1 MPAIEDIDW
10 DVLPDAGK
18 GSSAPSST
26 PPNEINW
33 DVLPDAATSSP
44 EEASTK
50 LSRPPVKLPDGSV
63 GTVKSI
69 GVGDDRGEWVIPTI
83 VNGKPVSNKEAIRL
97 WKQGKNEAIGG
108 PFKTV
113 EESNDYAQKFH
124 LEEEKRL
131 SSQSSKTAADIDWD
145 VLPDDV
151 RSSPTFLGELGKGI
165 VEPFKSLVKSPK
177 LAVLSDDDLGKI
189 LQREWAKQRST
200 APGTIAS
207 KTGGVIGGVIGG
219 VGEFAGAEAGGTAL
233 AAETG
238 PAAPFIGLGAAA
250 AAFGASGAYE
260 SFVSAGTKALAE
272 GKPMK
277 EALDIAKKLSKIG
290 GAIGAVTAAALPGV
304 VSGAIKRSAGLA
316 ATEAAAPLTAAALK
330 ETGETVLKTAAGGAA
345 VGAGGK
351 LTENIAEQ
359 ETGLKTEPMEG
370 VAEQAAIMGALPVTL
385 HGIQKWKLS
394 SAEGGTQAT
403 RIIKATRKT
412 PTGHVSIEGP
422 ANVVESI
429 ISKTTTEE
437 EPPAESSVETPPPKP
452 PSTGPAGEA
461 VEPTTKPNVGA
472 AAFPTLDETEL
483 EQLAD
488 LADLEVEKLER
499 GKAPMDRMGL
509 ATQPFGKK
517 LGVAD
522 LGSLMEGFKDPA
534 GLAKAARATIESR
547 KPKPQPKEPDASP
560 IQGDKGSAATTGLQ
574 PEESQ
579 AERSPDLQSQ
589 PPGTP
594 NAPPPPQAEKIVSAA
609 YRDENGTV
617 HTGANHPEILKR
629 LGIEGFDTRESRNT
643 EQFGFVTS
651 DGRFVT
657 RPEAAPIIEKSGQ
670 KLDEFDVDEKG
681 QPQPHSDEVASPTQP
696 EKPLGDVPQGTDEI
710 GPTPTAD
717 QLIGMTPEQFT
728 AWKKRV
734 LLDRKTTK
742 GIAETLKPEDV
753 ARLESER
760 AKLSAKTSEIN
771 TDIEKNGYT
780 DAKFKAQGEASVK
793 AQTLREILEDY
804 AEREKAAKE
813 GAAGKETRKLNRD
826 FGTFPKGTEVKLT
839 GKKTGFAESEVEVEF
854 PDGTKRSF
862 PTAWLSKAEA
872 APLGNLPNLLQTHGR
887 QRLSELIS
895 EWDQN
900 ARLSPD
906 GTSITSPTDPR
917 NQTGKSRA
925 STKEFLTWLQSDE
938 GQAALNRPIPPS
950 GATPEQSA
958 VDQLHKEADE
968 ARAKVRKEYP
978 PIHKKIVEASG
989 LSRRELDAL
998 LIPDPSEVQHPSE
1011 VQNIP
1016 KDLAANAPGGRMN
1029 NLYNLLASETSR
1041 GKFFWG
1047 GTADKPEIG
1056 FEPDVSGGKPD
1067 AAAAQKALKAVDAI
1081 RGVFGFDPLPDF
1093 FKLQDK
1099 RVETGN
1105 PHEILGQA
1113 SHVKVTVPEGA
1124 TQIRV
1129 TDKQGRTSIQ
1139 SLANINKGENPFR
1152 GVDVAKVES
1161 GTIGRDKGFV
1171 PIKGDVGVADKT
1183 PAGPGTGEG
1192 PGTPPAGFQTKA
1204 QIEQLTDA
1212 FKGIAAK
1219 KAPLSQQVKEA
1230 FSVGDRLSTA
1240 KDAIGKALSALKASG
1255 DFLRRKFEGVNT
1267 VDEMLRAKGELS
1279 KEIEARGWRVRQWVR
1294 QAAKAVPSR
1303 RDQAAIAKWID
1314 AGGDAAELR
1323 RGMAET
1329 KPQFR
1334 QAYQDA
1340 LNLKGDLLKAAQD
1353 SRAYHEARL
1362 DEAIDAG
1369 VLKDGVEDY
1378 LHRIYESRPG
1388 LAAKAIAYV
1397 QTGLL
1402 KTNQALTKKRVFQ
1415 FDWEAEKLGYKPVQ
1429 SFIPRIAQYE
1439 SSLSR
1444 AIAAREFIKK
1454 ATTMKAADGRPVID
1468 VKGVGIPI
1476 EDPSGVREGTL
1487 IKPQFNPARQN
1498 QPGTAAYRGD
1508 YVNKEFPA
1516 LSKWKWVS
1524 EDAAGKPIYV
1534 QGDVAIHPDYVN
1546 RVAALL
1552 EPSRVKTGRFGTVLR
1567 PALKASSVFKQT
1579 MLDLSGFHQVQIAV
1593 HAMEHKVNPF
1603 NLVQD
1608 IDFDHPD
1615 VDGLLKGGVTLGGDY
1630 YAKEGLVGA
1639 SLTRQIPMLGP
1650 LVESYHSWLFQDFIP
1665 RIKMTMALKAL
1676 ERNRER
1682 YAGTLNEEQI
1692 FNKTA
1697 MQANSAFGELNYTL
1711 LERSA
1716 TARDMARLIML
1727 APDFLEARGRFA
1739 AEAFSKG
1746 GKNFGNE
1753 QRSALLLGAL
1763 TMYVAARVA
1772 NKVSDDQWHFEPEN
1786 MFSLVH
1792 NGRAYGLR
1800 TVQGDI
1806 LHLVSNPLSFWMHRL
1821 NPVFGRTALEAMTSR
1836 DEFGRKRSV
1845 ADQMWD
1851 AVSNI
1856 RPIALRSSRER
1867 TIWESLANSFGI
1879 TDRRWQDTDK
1889 AFEMARSWKSKHGIG
1904 DRGEFIYDADKD
1916 PLRPLKV
1923 SLSRNDDAAAA
1934 KEIKK
1939 LVDGKTYTLEK
1950 LTRYFDRYSNLAFTG
1965 SKANDQKWLA
1975 TLSEDEKK
1983 TVEAARQHKIQ
1994 IRDLYRKARGKYRA
2008 AALGELEPAD

>member
-1 MPAIEDIDW
+1 MFAARDKRVAEAPVFQKRNGWEIVKEGVDYVLRHPDSKED
-10 DVLPDAGK
+10 VYRG
-18 GSSAPSST
+18 
-26 PPNEINW
+26 
-33 DVLPDAATSSP
+33 
-44 EEASTK
+44 K
-50 LSRPPVKLPDGSV
+50 LSRVREVADESKPEPLPPSDAPP
-63 GTVKSI
+63 
-69 GVGDDRGEWVIPTI
+69 E
-83 VNGKPVSNKEAIRL
+83 
-97 WKQGKNEAIGG
+97 
-108 PFKTV
+108 
-113 EESNDYAQKFH
+113 QK
-124 LEEEKRL
+124 
-131 SSQSSKTAADIDWD
+131 
-145 VLPDDV
+145 
-151 RSSPTFLGELGKGI
+151 
-165 VEPFKSLVKSPK
+165 
-177 LAVLSDDDLGKI
+177 
-189 LQREWAKQRST
+189 
-200 APGTIAS
+200 
-207 KTGGVIGGVIGG
+207 
-219 VGEFAGAEAGGTAL
+219 
-233 AAETG
+233 
-238 PAAPFIGLGAAA
+238 
-250 AAFGASGAYE
+250 
-260 SFVSAGTKALAE
+260 
-272 GKPMK
+272 
-277 EALDIAKKLSKIG
+277 
-290 GAIGAVTAAALPGV
+290 
-304 VSGAIKRSAGLA
+304 
-316 ATEAAAPLTAAALK
+316 
-330 ETGETVLKTAAGGAA
+330 
-345 VGAGGK
+345 
-351 LTENIAEQ
+351 
-359 ETGLKTEPMEG
+359 
-370 VAEQAAIMGALPVTL
+370 
-385 HGIQKWKLS
+385 
-394 SAEGGTQAT
+394 
-403 RIIKATRKT
+403 
-412 PTGHVSIEGP
+412 
-422 ANVVESI
+422 
-429 ISKTTTEE
+429 
-437 EPPAESSVETPPPKP
+437 PPP
-452 PSTGPAGEA
+452 
-461 VEPTTKPNVGA
+461 EP
-472 AAFPTLDETEL
+472 
-483 EQLAD
+483 
-488 LADLEVEKLER
+488 
-499 GKAPMDRMGL
+499 
-509 ATQPFGKK
+509 
-517 LGVAD
+517 
-522 LGSLMEGFKDPA
+522 
-534 GLAKAARATIESR
+534 
-547 KPKPQPKEPDASP
+547 
-560 IQGDKGSAATTGLQ
+560 
-574 PEESQ
+574 
-579 AERSPDLQSQ
+579 
-589 PPGTP
+589 
-594 NAPPPPQAEKIVSAA
+594 
-609 YRDENGTV
+609 
-617 HTGANHPEILKR
+617 
-629 LGIEGFDTRESRNT
+629 
-643 EQFGFVTS
+643 
-651 DGRFVT
+651 
-657 RPEAAPIIEKSGQ
+657 
-670 KLDEFDVDEKG
+670 
-681 QPQPHSDEVASPTQP
+681 
-696 EKPLGDVPQGTDEI
+696 
-710 GPTPTAD
+710 
-717 QLIGMTPEQFT
+717 
-728 AWKKRV
+728 
-734 LLDRKTTK
+734 
-742 GIAETLKPEDV
+742 
-753 ARLESER
+753 
-760 AKLSAKTSEIN
+760 
-771 TDIEKNGYT
+771 
-780 DAKFKAQGEASVK
+780 
-793 AQTLREILEDY
+793 
-804 AEREKAAKE
+804 
-813 GAAGKETRKLNRD
+813 
-826 FGTFPKGTEVKLT
+826 
-839 GKKTGFAESEVEVEF
+839 
-854 PDGTKRSF
+854 
-862 PTAWLSKAEA
+862 
-872 APLGNLPNLLQTHGR
+872 
-887 QRLSELIS
+887 
-895 EWDQN
+895 
-900 ARLSPD
+900 
-906 GTSITSPTDPR
+906 
-917 NQTGKSRA
+917 
-925 STKEFLTWLQSDE
+925 
-938 GQAALNRPIPPS
+938 
-950 GATPEQSA
+950 
-958 VDQLHKEADE
+958 
-968 ARAKVRKEYP
+968 
-978 PIHKKIVEASG
+978 
-989 LSRRELDAL
+989 
-998 LIPDPSEVQHPSE
+998 
-1011 VQNIP
+1011 
-1016 KDLAANAPGGRMN
+1016 
-1029 NLYNLLASETSR
+1029 
-1041 GKFFWG
+1041 
-1047 GTADKPEIG
+1047 
-1056 FEPDVSGGKPD
+1056 
-1067 AAAAQKALKAVDAI
+1067 
-1081 RGVFGFDPLPDF
+1081 
-1093 FKLQDK
+1093 
-1099 RVETGN
+1099 
-1105 PHEILGQA
+1105 
-1113 SHVKVTVPEGA
+1113 
-1124 TQIRV
+1124 
-1129 TDKQGRTSIQ
+1129 
-1139 SLANINKGENPFR
+1139 
-1152 GVDVAKVES
+1152 
-1161 GTIGRDKGFV
+1161 
-1171 PIKGDVGVADKT
+1171 
-1183 PAGPGTGEG
+1183 GPGTGEG

-1219 KAPLSQQVKEA
+1219 KAPLAQQVKEA

-1279 KEIEARGWRVRQWVR
+1279 KEIEARGWRVRQWVK
-1294 QAAKAVPSR
+1294 QASKAVPSR

-1334 QAYQDA
+1334 QAYEDA

-1402 KTNQALTKKRVFQ
+1402 KTNPALTKKRVFQ

-1454 ATTMKAADGRPVID
+1454 STTMKAPDGRPVID

-1476 EDPSGVREGTL
+1476 EDPAGIREGTL

-1498 QPGTAAYRGD
+1498 QPGTPAYRGD

-1524 EDAAGKPIYV
+1524 SDAAGKPIYV

-1650 LVESYHSWLFQDFIP
+1650 LMESYHSWLFQDFIP

-1682 YAGTLNEEQI
+1682 YASTLNEEQI

-1697 MQANSAFGELNYTL
+1697 MQANSAFGELNYTM

-1772 NKVSDDQWHFEPEN
+1772 NKVTDDQWHFEPEN
-1786 MFSLVH
+1786 MFSVVH

-1845 ADQMWD
+1845 AEQMWD

-1939 LVDGKTYTLEK
+1939 LVDGKVYTLEK
-1950 LTRYFDRYSNLAFTG
+1950 LTQYFDRYSNLAFTG
-1965 SKANDQKWLA
+1965 SRANDQKWLA
-1975 TLSEDEKK
+1975 TLSDDEKK

-2008 AALGELEPAD
+2008 AALGEPEPAN